1 MHLSDVQLK
10 LDDMTLESNDSA
22 NEFMRCCILN
32 LKQSNFKQK
41 PHHFTLTGMAK
52 LSTYT
57 CGIYIDFV
65 MFIPYCVCSS
75 FVWPLYPQHRTC

>member
-1 MHLSDVQLK
+1 MHPSDVQLK

-32 LKQSNFKQK
+32 LKQSNFKQS
-41 PHHFTLTGMAK
+41 MAK